1 MWSTKYGG
9 CNKVRRLSVSLV
21 PPYDPPTSSS
31 MDHVSLYLCVP
42 QPHTYY
48 ASKEKQ
54 SAVLPAF
61 PDIKVLT
68 LADSISRDKVGGCVC
83 VGGGGGGGGG
93 YVCMHVHP

>member
-1 MWSTKYGG
+1 MTYY
-9 CNKVRRLSVSLV
+9 NKPRSLIRLTVVSIQF
-21 PPYDPPTSSS
+21 S
-31 MDHVSLYLCVP
+31 DHVSLLCVP

-68 LADSISRDKVGGCVC
+68 LPESISKDKGGGWVVVHVCVC
-83 VGGGGGGGGG
+83 VFEALG
-93 YVCMHVHP
+93 CHTMIL